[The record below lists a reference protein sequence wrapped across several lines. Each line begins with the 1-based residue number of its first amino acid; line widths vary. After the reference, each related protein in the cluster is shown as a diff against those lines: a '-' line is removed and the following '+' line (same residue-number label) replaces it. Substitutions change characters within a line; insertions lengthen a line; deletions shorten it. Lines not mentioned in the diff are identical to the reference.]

1 MKLHKIKAILA
12 VAAMGI
18 LSQSCLDLEPKDQ
31 LAESNFGVLLPSSS
45 CLPISSTVG
54 HVISAR
60 WTITRPSRYT
70 RIIIPTFSQVATTV
84 IVSATVLTR
93 CKSPMAITAPVM
105 RISGVL
111 TYCYRMR
118 RNIPLPRILRSM

>member
-31 LAESNFGVLLPSSS
+31 LAESNLWSSPSEFQLFANQFYGWTRDFGSL
-45 CLPISSTVG
+45 
-54 HVISAR
+54 
-60 WTITRPSRYT
+60 TRPSRYT

-118 RNIPLPRILRSM
+118 RNIPLPLILRSM

>member
-31 LAESNFGVLLPSSS
+31 LAESNLWSSPSEFQLFANQFYGWTRDFGSLDNNS
-45 CLPISSTVG
+45 
-54 HVISAR
+54 
-60 WTITRPSRYT
+60 
-70 RIIIPTFSQVATTV
+70 
-84 IVSATVLTR
+84 VLTR

-111 TYCYRMR
+111 TCCYRMR